1 VGAFPQ
7 VKSVLATGILE
18 ISHFWKQST
27 VTLAR
32 TAIGGIIRYPL
43 PAHLQLLN
51 NSNNKIIFIIPET
64 SVAVY
69 YRCVIIMDSIQ
80 VVLVVNN
87 TFTAI
92 QQLWFLK

>member
-1 VGAFPQ
+1 MNRGRHEQNGEWVLFL
-7 VKSVLATGILE
+7 KSKVFWPLE
-18 ISHFWKQST
+18 YWKF
-27 VTLAR
+27 R
-32 TAIGGIIRYPL
+32 IFGGIIRYPL